1 MCTLRRSRS
10 AVSLTL
16 PAAYPVLAS
25 LQAIP
30 FSIISIAVIFPIT
43 QGIGMAF
50 SRREKAL
57 SEFGNLLG
65 NLRAVWAAAHG
76 WRAKN
81 KEGKWVRLLEQY
93 DDVGATERSARELF
107 ESLMCSLIA
116 YFECPRWSRP
126 YQAIPWMGGMEQ
138 VGSND

>member
-1 MCTLRRSRS
+1 MATIYTTVYWSYGNN
-10 AVSLTL
+10 V
-16 PAAYPVLAS
+16 S

-93 DDVGATERSARELF
+93 DDVSAAECSARELF

-126 YQAIPWMGGMEQ
+126 YQAIPCMGGMEQ
-138 VGSND
+138 VGLS